1 MLDNKQDNKPNSK
14 NKRREFVK
22 YFLESVFDFSKKF
35 PQAFVRE
42 SWHYKDLRIGGHNP
56 KNIYRNVNNLRYR
69 GILERSGQGCF
80 KFTKVGTQWAQNSIQ
95 KYFQLKNRN
104 WDKKWRVVIFD
115 IPQELHNSRIKF
127 RKKLKNLGFYML
139 QKSVFIFPYQCEDEL
154 GDICKDVGVSDYIDI
169 LVTESAGF
177 RDKELRKHFNL

>member
-1 MLDNKQDNKPNSK
+1 MLDNKQDNKINKK
-14 NKRREFVK
+14 NKGREFVK
-22 YFLESVFDFSKKF
+22 YFLESVFDFSKNF

-42 SWHYKDLRIGGHNP
+42 SWHYKDLRMGGYNP
-56 KNIYRNVNNLRYR
+56 ENIYRNVNNLRYR
-69 GILERSGQGCF
+69 GILERSGRGCF
-80 KFTKVGTQWAQNSIQ
+80 KFTKKGTQWAQNSIQ

-115 IPQELHNSRIKF
+115 IPQELHNSRTKF
-127 RKKLKNLGFYML
+127 RKKLKNIGFYML

-154 GDICKDVGVSDYIDI
+154 GDICKDFGVSDYIDI

-177 RDKELRKHFNL
+177 KDKELRKHFNL